1 MEIKETTSNSK
12 MLLKDSEDIE
22 YVLEFQI
29 EDNKIHFKII
39 ENNVYAPFTFEE
51 SFSLED
57 FIERHA
63 AFKACDNLEEVLY
76 HLSNLYK
83 NKKITLN
90 NLGPKEERY
99 LSFTVYDISIESNTQ
114 DFVLKLKMT
123 SDKDKA
129 LADLYKIQK
138 DQLELFRK
146 IQELAQKNLPKEHPL
161 KKSISDILNECKSKI
176 VIN

>member
-1 MEIKETTSNSK
+1 MEEKKK

-22 YVLEFQI
+22 YILEFQI
-29 EDNKIHFKII
+29 ESDKIHFTII

-51 SFSLED
+51 YFSLQD

-63 AFKACDNLEEVLY
+63 IFKACDNLEEVLY
-76 HLSNLYK
+76 HLKNLYTK
-83 NKKITLN
+83 NKITLN

-99 LSFTVYDISIESNTQ
+99 LCFTVMDISRESNTQ

-129 LADLYKIQK
+129 LADLYEIQK
-138 DQLELFRK
+138 DQIKLFKKIKELT
-146 IQELAQKNLPKEHPL
+146 QKNLPNEHPF
-161 KKSISDILNECKSKI
+161 KKNISKLLDECNSKI
-176 VIN
+176 VINY